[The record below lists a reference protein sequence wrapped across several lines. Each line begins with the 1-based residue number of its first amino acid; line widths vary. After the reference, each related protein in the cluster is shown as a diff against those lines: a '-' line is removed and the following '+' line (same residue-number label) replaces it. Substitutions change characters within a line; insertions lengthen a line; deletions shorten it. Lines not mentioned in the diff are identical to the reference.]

1 MRDRTA
7 ARRYSPER
15 DEFRRDHERQRAWGL
30 QRRHAER
37 LRRLR
42 AAGPADAN
50 GSCQPHREGDPHP
63 SRAPGITRAERP
75 NCPAPSRQCGRP
87 EPRATSRT
95 PGPVSPPPSSGPRP
109 SGQDG
114 SARPGPSERSGHVSA
129 RRAEDPRPV
138 APGRRGP
145 ASKDQTGDG
154 PPESAGSRLRA
165 ARPVSRL
172 KPEAKG
178 LRRSHPASQIP
189 PLTAAERYHHAH
201 PRGRATHSIRHDQ
214 TDLPAA
220 AHPHPGRHDHTPPHA
235 TPHPTRAGTTDPT
248 PRGPAPVQA
257 GTTPRPP
264 ASPRPAPLRDRSR
277 LAQGGNAAGLSS
289 GRKRPP
295 PVTDG

>member
-1 MRDRTA
+1 MAAPLARRWAGRRQRELPAAPRRRSAPVAGARNHARRTA
-7 ARRYSPER
+7 KLPGAEPTVRPAGAPR
-15 DEFRRDHERQRAWGL
+15 DLPDTRTGQPAPVVRAPSV
-30 QRRHAER
+30 R
-37 LRRLR
+37 
-42 AAGPADAN
+42 
-50 GSCQPHREGDPHP
+50 P
-63 SRAPGITRAERP
+63 SRVSPARSVRAFR
-75 NCPAPSRQCGRP
+75 ARVGSACGRP
-87 EPRATSRT
+87 ASGGYRKARARLQ
-95 PGPVSPPPSSGPRP
+95 GP
-109 SGQDG
+109 D
-114 SARPGPSERSGHVSA
+114 
-129 RRAEDPRPV
+129 
-138 APGRRGP
+138 
-145 ASKDQTGDG
+145 GDG

-172 KPEAKG
+172 KSEAKG